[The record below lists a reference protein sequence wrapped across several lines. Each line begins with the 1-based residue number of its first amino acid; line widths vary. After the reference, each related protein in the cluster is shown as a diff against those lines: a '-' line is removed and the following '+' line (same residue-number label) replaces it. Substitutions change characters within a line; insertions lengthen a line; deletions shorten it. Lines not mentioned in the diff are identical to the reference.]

1 MKTNDIN
8 FNDVES
14 DSYITQQKNV
24 QRIIKLCLKVDSQG
38 LAHL

>member
-1 MKTNDIN
+1 METNDMN

-24 QRIIKLCLKVDSQG
+24 RRIIKLCLKVDSQD
-38 LAHL
+38 LTHL